1 VGRGRELEAI
11 GGLLRRREARVLT
24 GPGGVGKTRLA
35 LEAAW
40 EANGLFPDGVIFVA
54 LASLGDAAPVLP
66 TIAQSLGLRES
77 GGHGT
82 VSAFR
87 GRCPTDL

>member
-1 VGRGRELEAI
+1 MLT
-11 GGLLRRREARVLT
+11 LT

-35 LEAAW
+35 LGAAR

-66 TIAQSLGLRES
+66 TIAQSAGSQGVRRARNSKRVPGEMS
-77 GGHGT
+77 
-82 VSAFR
+82 S
-87 GRCPTDL
+87 